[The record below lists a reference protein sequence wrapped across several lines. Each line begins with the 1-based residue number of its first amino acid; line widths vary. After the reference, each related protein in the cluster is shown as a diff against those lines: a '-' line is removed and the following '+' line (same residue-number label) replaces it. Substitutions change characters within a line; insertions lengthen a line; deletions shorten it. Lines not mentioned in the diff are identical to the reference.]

1 MLPVEPRGPSDDD
14 SKRTVFFS
22 DVHVDPALPEK
33 TARLLEF
40 LERLRAER
48 CARAYILGDL
58 FNFWVGRGHEALAG
72 YREVVDRLR
81 ALADSGCAIAIV
93 HGNRDFH
100 LGDEVARASGARI
113 IPEGLTVRLGGRT
126 VHLSH
131 GDRLCLRDT
140 SYQAM
145 RRAIRSAPART
156 GFLALPLATRL
167 RIGRAFRRQSA
178 RSVTRKTER
187 RPKSFSIAPSAVRRL
202 FRDGADL
209 AIVGHVHHA
218 RRIALEVDG
227 RRRVLFT
234 LGSWDDG
241 NRSWLDF
248 ERGALALHDG
258 PLGER
263 VLVEPLGCPS

>member
-48 CARAYILGDL
+48 CARAYILVDL
-58 FNFWVGRGHEALAG
+58 
-72 YREVVDRLR
+72 
-81 ALADSGCAIAIV
+81 S
-93 HGNRDFH
+93 
-100 LGDEVARASGARI
+100 
-113 IPEGLTVRLGGRT
+113 P
-126 VHLSH
+126 

-178 RSVTRKTER
+178 RSVTRKASY

-202 FRDGADL
+202 FRDGAD
-209 AIVGHVHHA
+209 
-218 RRIALEVDG
+218 
-227 RRRVLFT
+227 
-234 LGSWDDG
+234 
-241 NRSWLDF
+241 
-248 ERGALALHDG
+248 
-258 PLGER
+258 
-263 VLVEPLGCPS
+263 